1 MCLMCPLLR
10 QMTAGLLRE
19 PAGAVA
25 SATTVW
31 ITTVKLLCTNGAR
44 MKGVNMATL
53 LVFEFPSDGP
63 YGDVAAEAYRELA
76 EHIATEEGL
85 RWKVW
90 TENPAKKVAGGVYLF
105 ENEAD
110 AKRYTAFHTER
121 LAGFGITDIDA
132 RSYDVNEALTAITRG

>member
-1 MCLMCPLLR
+1 
-10 QMTAGLLRE
+10 
-19 PAGAVA
+19 
-25 SATTVW
+25 
-31 ITTVKLLCTNGAR
+31 

-90 TENPAKKVAGGVYLF
+90 TENPSKKVAGGVYLF